1 MERWSLVAFAGVVML
16 ALLALGASGHPLGNF
31 TINHYAALEVQP
43 DGLAIT
49 YILDMAEI
57 PTFQE
62 IGGLDDART
71 PRHLGERLSEW
82 IRGLEVTADGTRVP
96 LGLTG
101 TRIACLAG
109 VGGLPTLR
117 IEADLWAGRTAA
129 PSSPAESR
137 PVQFSYRDTNF
148 PARIGWK
155 EIVVTGAG
163 LVASTA
169 PRTDLGSNQLRT
181 YPTDLLNSPP
191 NDLAARFTAQLAGT
205 PAGTHPREVTPRP
218 VLTFDL
224 LACHRERQ
232 AATGASGSSPG
243 APRSQTREVSAFAAL
258 FARLGQG
265 HPTPQLVIGAL
276 LGAFVLGAY
285 HSLTPGHGKT
295 ILAAYF
301 VGSRGT
307 PGQAVLLGVTTTLT
321 HTTGVFLLGLG
332 TLFASRY
339 VVAEQLY
346 PWLSVLSGAMLMGMG
361 VSLFRRRLRVL
372 RTTRSWGGGR
382 QDGAILH
389 AHDNSH
395 PHGHANEQHRHD
407 HDHLHGHA
415 HTHNHHS
422 LIPGDR
428 VRARDLIT
436 LGITGGL
443 LPCPSALVVM
453 LAAISVGQVGFG
465 LVLIT
470 AFSIGLAAVLTGGG
484 MLMVYSR
491 TFMTRLI
498 QGAEGQ
504 HHPSRWRAV
513 AGPILQR
520 LPMVSAAAVALLGSA
535 IIIQTLAATGL
546 VR

>member
-1 MERWSLVAFAGVVML
+1 ML
-16 ALLALGASGHPLGNF
+16 ALLAIGASGHPLGNF

-62 IGGLDDART
+62 VGGLDDART
-71 PRHLGERLSEW
+71 QRQLSQRLSEW

-96 LGLTG
+96 LALTG

-117 IEADLWAGRTAA
+117 IEADLWAGRTAGL
-129 PSSPAESR
+129 SSPAESR
-137 PVQFSYRDTNF
+137 AIQFSYRDTNF

-155 EIVVTGAG
+155 EIVVTGER
-163 LVASTA
+163 LLSSTA
-169 PRTDLGSNQLRT
+169 PRTDLGSNRLRT

-191 NDLAARFTAQLAGT
+191 NDLTARFTAQLAGT
-205 PAGTHPREVTPRP
+205 PPGTHPREVTPRP
-218 VLTFDL
+218 VLIFDL

-232 AATGASGSSPG
+232 ATTDASGSSPRG
-243 APRSQTREVSAFAAL
+243 PRSQTKEVSAFAGL
-258 FARLGQG
+258 FARLAQG

-361 VSLFRRRLRVL
+361 VSLFRRRLRAS
-372 RTTRSWGGGR
+372 RTTRSGGGGR
-382 QDGAILH
+382 QDGANPH

-395 PHGHANEQHRHD
+395 PHGHAKGQHRHD
-407 HDHLHGHA
+407 HVHPHGHGHA
-415 HTHNHHS
+415 HAHNHHP

-498 QGAEGQ
+498 QGAEPQ
-504 HHPSRWRAV
+504 HHPSRWRAI

-520 LPMVSAAAVALLGSA
+520 LPMVSAAAVAVLGSA